1 MNSRRRVAIRV
12 SSAVA
17 LLLLILL
24 AAADG
29 ASAQGYVAPDVV
41 VFCEPTLQPVVTEIG
56 ALWRRKTGVPVRVF
70 ASPTDLLLKQVAH
83 GIRDDIVIA
92 EGDATLAA
100 AVQQRI
106 IKAQTRSGGWRN
118 RLVVARRGSN
128 SAAGVLTRDSNL
140 LTFADSG
147 PIAIV
152 DPPVAT
158 AGAQSRTALETL
170 GLWAGLQGHSV
181 GVVSTE
187 DATFLLNG
195 GKARLAVVYATDV
208 AADPALSVA
217 ATFPDD
223 AYPPIVYW
231 WAETRQARSAET
243 DNFADFL
250 RQPETAARLRSA
262 GLEISPQ

>member
-1 MNSRRRVAIRV
+1 M
-12 SSAVA
+12 
-17 LLLLILL
+17 L
-24 AAADG
+24 AAAGG

-56 ALWRRKTGVPVRVF
+56 ALWRKKTGVPVRVF

-100 AVQQRI
+100 AMQQGI
-106 IKAQTRSGGWRN
+106 IKAETRSGGWRN
-118 RLVVARRGSN
+118 RLVVARRGSI
-128 SAAGVLTRDSNL
+128 SAAGVLTRESNL
-140 LTFADSG
+140 LTFAGSG

-158 AGAQSRTALETL
+158 AGAQSQKALETL
-170 GLWAGLQGHSV
+170 GLWVGLQGHSV
-181 GVVSTE
+181 GVASTE

-243 DNFADFL
+243 DEFAAFL
-250 RQPETAARLRSA
+250 RGPDAAARLHDA
-262 GLEISPQ
+262 GLEVPQ